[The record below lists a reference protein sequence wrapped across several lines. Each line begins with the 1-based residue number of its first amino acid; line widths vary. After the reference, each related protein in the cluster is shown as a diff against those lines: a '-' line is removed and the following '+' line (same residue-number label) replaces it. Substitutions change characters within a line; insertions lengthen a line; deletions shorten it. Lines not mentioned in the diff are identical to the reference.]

1 MEDEFEDPN
10 NLQMISDAAGWGQ
23 PLRPRIEG
31 RRKKGEQMNGQ
42 SEGGRQQC
50 KVTDTWERL
59 LSTLLLK
66 TAKTE
71 KEAKSAKRRN
81 GYGHI
86 RHPPRSV
93 TTGKNCLKVIRM
105 NSHNKD
111 PILCCL

>member
-31 RRKKGEQMNGQ
+31 RRKKGEQRNGQ

-59 LSTLLLK
+59 LSTLLLR

-93 TTGKNCLKVIRM
+93 TTGKNCLNV
-105 NSHNKD
+105 KD
-111 PILCCL
+111 KGHQDE